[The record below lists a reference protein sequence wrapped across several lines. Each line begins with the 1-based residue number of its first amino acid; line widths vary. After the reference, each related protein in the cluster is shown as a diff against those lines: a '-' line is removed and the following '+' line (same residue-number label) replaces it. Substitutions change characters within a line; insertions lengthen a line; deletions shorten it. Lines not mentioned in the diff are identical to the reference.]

1 MARKAKPDT
10 VKQDQQPAKSPEE
23 IFSDHYPAIL
33 LAKVESEKKDDEA
46 RKVRGV
52 FRAALKAFKKSGGNV
67 DALTAALAVR
77 NRDPD
82 EVTREWRDIN
92 RYARLMNLPIGAQ
105 LGLFE
110 DGQTVGAKVDA
121 AKIDGDKQPVRG
133 DKTLTACKKEGAK
146 ASAAGKFATDNP
158 YEEGSPQ
165 FLAWIGAYNDAQA
178 AAVHAM
184 GKSHGNGAHAGA

>member
-1 MARKAKPDT
+1 MARKAKADT

-23 IFSDHYPAIL
+23 IFQDHYPQIL
-33 LAKVESEKKDDEA
+33 IAKVESEKKDEEA
-46 RKVRGV
+46 RKVRAGY
-52 FRAALKAFKKSGGNV
+52 RATLKAFKKAGGNV

-110 DGQTVGAKVDA
+110 DGQTVATKGEND
-121 AKIDGDKQPVRG
+121 KIADGKAHG
-133 DKTLTACKKEGAK
+133 DKTLSAAKKEGA
-146 ASAAGKFATDNP
+146 AAFAKGKFLTDNQ
-158 YEEGSPQ
+158 YTDGSPH
-165 FLAWIGAYNDAQA
+165 FLAWQGGYNDAQA
-178 AAVHAM
+178 AGVMAM
-184 GKSHGNGAHAGA
+184 GKSHGNGTHASA